1 MGETKRSEAT
11 ERARERASEREKERE
26 KKKKMN
32 TLNRVES
39 GGVSKEK
46 GNGVSKDSKL
56 VKQSSSN
63 AAKSEKR
70 RRNEI
75 RMRIDQLRK
84 MMPDSVRN
92 KNVIEVLDD
101 TILLINNM
109 RAALESLQ
117 MSLNNQGSAA
127 AASLNPT
134 IGAQFLQSQQ
144 NIPLQPQ
151 ANTIRLDQSL
161 FSGIKPEQDMNSN
174 LVTMI
179 QQQRASP
186 LGGLAGSS
194 GSQQV
199 SIVNQFL
206 HHQQQQQQPS
216 FQNPTGLLQFQGA
229 DDTSK
234 ITQFLADNAR

>member
-1 MGETKRSEAT
+1 
-11 ERARERASEREKERE
+11 
-26 KKKKMN
+26 MN

-46 GNGVSKDSKL
+46 SGGNGGVASKL

-161 FSGIKPEQDMNSN
+161 FSAGIKPEQDMNSN

-206 HHQQQQQQPS
+206 HHHQQQQQPS

>member
-1 MGETKRSEAT
+1 MGRERDVTARSDGES
-11 ERARERASEREKERE
+11 AREREKRE

-117 MSLNNQGSAA
+117 MSLNNHQGSAA

>member
-1 MGETKRSEAT
+1 MGKTERERETKRREAT
-11 ERARERASEREKERE
+11 ERARAREKRE

-117 MSLNNQGSAA
+117 MSLNNQGSA
-127 AASLNPT
+127 
-134 IGAQFLQSQQ
+134 
-144 NIPLQPQ
+144 
-151 ANTIRLDQSL
+151 
-161 FSGIKPEQDMNSN
+161 
-174 LVTMI
+174 
-179 QQQRASP
+179 
-186 LGGLAGSS
+186 
-194 GSQQV
+194 
-199 SIVNQFL
+199 
-206 HHQQQQQQPS
+206 
-216 FQNPTGLLQFQGA
+216 
-229 DDTSK
+229 
-234 ITQFLADNAR
+234 

>member
-1 MGETKRSEAT
+1 MGERETKRREAT
-11 ERARERASEREKERE
+11 ERAREREREKK

-56 VKQSSSN
+56 VQQSSSN

-117 MSLNNQGSAA
+117 MSLNNQGSA
-127 AASLNPT
+127 
-134 IGAQFLQSQQ
+134 
-144 NIPLQPQ
+144 
-151 ANTIRLDQSL
+151 
-161 FSGIKPEQDMNSN
+161 
-174 LVTMI
+174 
-179 QQQRASP
+179 
-186 LGGLAGSS
+186 
-194 GSQQV
+194 
-199 SIVNQFL
+199 
-206 HHQQQQQQPS
+206 
-216 FQNPTGLLQFQGA
+216 
-229 DDTSK
+229 
-234 ITQFLADNAR
+234 

>member
-1 MGETKRSEAT
+1 MGRERRSGAKRRR
-11 ERARERASEREKERE
+11 ERARERREREREK

-127 AASLNPT
+127 A
-134 IGAQFLQSQQ
+134 
-144 NIPLQPQ
+144 
-151 ANTIRLDQSL
+151 
-161 FSGIKPEQDMNSN
+161 
-174 LVTMI
+174 
-179 QQQRASP
+179 
-186 LGGLAGSS
+186 
-194 GSQQV
+194 
-199 SIVNQFL
+199 
-206 HHQQQQQQPS
+206 
-216 FQNPTGLLQFQGA
+216 
-229 DDTSK
+229 
-234 ITQFLADNAR
+234 

>member
-63 AAKSEKR
+63 AAKSGKR

-117 MSLNNQGSAA
+117 MSLNNHQGSAA

-161 FSGIKPEQDMNSN
+161 FSGI
-174 LVTMI
+174 
-179 QQQRASP
+179 
-186 LGGLAGSS
+186 
-194 GSQQV
+194 
-199 SIVNQFL
+199 
-206 HHQQQQQQPS
+206 
-216 FQNPTGLLQFQGA
+216 
-229 DDTSK
+229 
-234 ITQFLADNAR
+234 